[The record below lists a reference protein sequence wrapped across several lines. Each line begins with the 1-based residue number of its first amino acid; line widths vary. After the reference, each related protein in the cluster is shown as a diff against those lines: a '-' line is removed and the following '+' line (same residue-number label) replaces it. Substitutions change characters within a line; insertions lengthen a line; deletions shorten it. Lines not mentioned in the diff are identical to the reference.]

1 MEKDRRSAMIHSK
14 NLYRIERDSMGPVKV
29 LKEAYY
35 GAQTQRA
42 IENFPISG
50 WRFQRELIHALGL
63 IKYASAK
70 VNFELGLLE
79 KRIAKA
85 IEQAS
90 REVMEGRW
98 DEQFVVDIFQ
108 TGSGTSTNMNA
119 NEVIANRANEILGSK
134 KGSYQPVHPNDHV
147 NLGQSSNDVFPSAI
161 HIASVSLLQ
170 QKLLP
175 ALKDLHLFL
184 KNKRKEFH
192 PILKIGR
199 THLQD
204 ATPIR
209 LGQEFGGYARQVELG
224 IYRIQNAMKFLFELP
239 LGGTAIG
246 TGINTHPLFAKK
258 VISILNKEIGY
269 HFSEAINHFEAQGA
283 RDASIEISGTLKTVA
298 VSLIKIANDIRWL
311 GSGPRCG
318 IGEILLPETQ
328 PGSSIMPGKVNP
340 VIPESLIQVCA
351 QVIGNDSAITLS
363 GLSGN
368 FELNVMMPLIAYN
381 LLQSIHLLS
390 NAVNNF
396 SKKCIQGLKADQK
409 HCKEMVEKSL
419 ALATALTPKMG
430 YEEAARIAKKAFVQG
445 KTIRQVVEEECLF
458 SKDDLKFLLD
468 AWSMVAPMRMIKK
481 GR

>member
-1 MEKDRRSAMIHSK
+1 
-14 NLYRIERDSMGPVKV
+14 MGLVKV
-29 LKEAYY
+29 PQEAYF

-50 WRFQRELIHALGL
+50 WRFQREFLQALGL

-70 VNFELGLLE
+70 TNLDLGLLE
-79 KRIAKA
+79 ERIARAIQKA
-85 IEQAS
+85 S
-90 REVMEGRW
+90 DEVIKGSW
-98 DEQFVVDIFQ
+98 GDQFLVDIFQ

-119 NEVIANRANEILGSK
+119 NEVIANRSNEILGGK
-134 KGSYQPVHPNDHV
+134 KGIYRPVHPNDHV

-161 HIASVSLLQ
+161 HISSIDLLRD
-170 QKLLP
+170 KLMP
-175 ALKDLHLFL
+175 ALRNLQLAL
-184 KNKRKEFH
+184 KSKEKKFH
-192 PILKIGR
+192 SILKIGR

-224 IYRIQNAMKFLFELP
+224 IRRIRDGLESLSELP
-239 LGGTAIG
+239 LGGTAVG

-258 VISILNKEIGY
+258 VISIINGKTEW
-269 HFSEAINHFEAQGA
+269 HFREAINHFEAQGS
-283 RDASIEISGTLKTVA
+283 RDACVEMSGILKTLA
-298 VSLIKIANDIRWL
+298 ASLIKVANDIRWM

-318 IGEILLPETQ
+318 IGEIHLPEIQ

-351 QVIGNDSAITLS
+351 QVIGSDSAITLG

-381 LLQSIHLLS
+381 LLQSIRLLA
-390 NAVNNF
+390 NAVDNF
-396 SKKCIQGLKADQK
+396 SKMCIEGLEADRQRCQG
-409 HCKEMVEKSL
+409 MIEKSL

-430 YEEAARIAKKAFVQG
+430 YEEAARIAKNAYFQD
-445 KTIRQVVEEECLF
+445 KTIRQVVEEEGLF
-458 SKDDLKFLLD
+458 SKEELNLLLD
-468 AWSMVAPMRMIKK
+468 PQSMITPTKRINKKKASRRIRQTGKGVA
-481 GR
+481 